1 MEQEQTSKKR
11 SKAWVKLIILF
22 TVTAGLLFGMAIGS
36 TLVGGI
42 SVSLGDIFHGIFV
55 EYDRDV
61 SIIVELRFPRIFVSV
76 LGGAAMAI
84 AGVLLQA
91 VMRNPLADP
100 GIIGISSGSAFF
112 AVLATALLPALSS
125 LTPVFSFVGGMAAF
139 FIVSALSLKGGVS
152 STRLI
157 LIGLAVS
164 TFFSALSTAF
174 GQLTGGNSYAQS
186 IVDGIIQSKTW
197 DDVLVMAGSV
207 AVGAVLSVFCVK
219 RCNILALSDR
229 LVGNIGINVSRTRLA
244 VSTVAVLLSAASTAI
259 VGAVSFLGLIVP
271 HIARLLVGNDHKKLI
286 PYSAL
291 LGALFFLAAD
301 TFGRWVAYPYEISA
315 SILMAVI
322 GGPLFIVLLLR
333 SKKYA

>member
-1 MEQEQTSKKR
+1 MGRIPKTKSR
-11 SKAWVKLIILF
+11 GGAWLKLALIFLI
-22 TVTAGLLFGMAIGS
+22 TALLLFGMAVCS
-36 TLVGGI
+36 TLIGGI
-42 SVSLGDIFHGIFV
+42 SVSLADIFKGIFL

-61 SIIVELRFPRIFVSV
+61 AIVVELRFPRIFVAV
-76 LGGAAMAI
+76 LGGAAMAV

-100 GIIGISSGSAFF
+100 GVLGISSGSAFF
-112 AVLATALLPALSS
+112 AVLAAALLPALSF
-125 LTPVFSFVGGMAAF
+125 LAPVFSFLGGMLAF
-139 FIVSALSLKGGVS
+139 VIVSALSMKGGMR
-152 STRLI
+152 STRLV

-174 GQLTGGNSYAQS
+174 GQLTGGSSYAQS
-186 IVDGIIQSKTW
+186 IVDGIIRSKTW
-197 DDVLVMAGSV
+197 EDV
-207 AVGAVLSVFCVK
+207 AVMSAFVAAGGALCVFCVK

-229 LVGNIGINVSRTRLA
+229 LAGNIGIDVSRTRLA
-244 VSTVAVLLSAASTAI
+244 VSSVAVLLSAASTAI

-291 LGALFFLAAD
+291 AGALFFLAAD
-301 TFGRWVAYPYEISA
+301 TFGRWIAYPYEISA
-315 SILMAVI
+315 SILMAVV

-333 SKKYA
+333 SKKYV

>member
-1 MEQEQTSKKR
+1 MERIQNTKKR
-11 SKAWVKLIILF
+11 GKTWLKLALIFLI
-22 TVTAGLLFGMAIGS
+22 TAVLLFVMAICS
-36 TLVGGI
+36 TLIGGI
-42 SVSLGDIFHGIFV
+42 SVSLADIFKGIFV
-55 EYDRDV
+55 EYNRDV
-61 SIIVELRFPRIFVSV
+61 AIVVELRFPRIFVSV
-76 LGGAAMAI
+76 LGGAAMAVS
-84 AGVLLQA
+84 GVLLQA

-100 GIIGISSGSAFF
+100 GVIGISSGSAFF
-112 AVLATALLPALSS
+112 TVLATALLPALSF
-125 LTPVFSFVGGMAAF
+125 LAPVFSFVGGMLAF
-139 FIVSALSLKGGVS
+139 MIVSALSLKGGMS

-164 TFFSALSTAF
+164 TFFAALSTAF

-186 IVDGIIQSKTW
+186 IVDGMIQSKTW
-197 DDVLVMAGSV
+197 NDVTVLAAFVVAG
-207 AVGAVLSVFCVK
+207 GLMCVFCAK

-229 LVGNIGINVSRTRLA
+229 LVSNIGINVSRTRLA

-259 VGAVSFLGLIVP
+259 IGAVSFLGLIVP

-291 LGALFFLAAD
+291 LGAFFFLAAD
-301 TFGRWVAYPYEISA
+301 TFGRWIAYPYEISA

-333 SKKYA
+333 SKKYV

>member
-1 MEQEQTSKKR
+1 MKQAQNAKKHSKT
-11 SKAWVKLIILF
+11 WIKL
-22 TVTAGLLFGMAIGS
+22 TVIFVVTLALLFLMMICS
-36 TLVGGI
+36 TLIGGI
-42 SVSLGDIFHGIFV
+42 SVSLADLFKGIFI

-61 SIIVELRFPRIFVSV
+61 AIVAELRFPRIFVSI
-76 LGGAAMAI
+76 LGGAAMTV

-112 AVLATALLPALSS
+112 AVLATALLPALSF
-125 LTPVFSFVGGMAAF
+125 LAPVFSFAGGMLAF
-139 FIVSALSLKGGVS
+139 LIVSALSLKGGMS

-186 IVDGIIQSKTW
+186 IVDGIIKSKTW
-197 DDVLVMAGSV
+197 NDVLVMAIFV
-207 AVGAVLSVFCVK
+207 AIGAVLCVFCVK

-229 LVGNIGINVSRTRLA
+229 LVGNIGIHVSRTRLA
-244 VSTVAVLLSAASTAI
+244 VSSVAVLLSAASTAI
-259 VGAVSFLGLIVP
+259 IGAVSFLGLIVP

-301 TFGRWVAYPYEISA
+301 TFGRWIAYPYEISA
-315 SILMAVI
+315 SILMAVV
-322 GGPLFIVLLLR
+322 GGPLFVVLLLR
-333 SKKYA
+333 SKKYV